1 MTGVQ
6 TCALPIFLPFNSDS
20 FLSFLISH
28 TAILSYLIISHI
40 QQFSLILLYLT
51 YSDPLLSYYISHT
64 AIFSYLFYFLH
75 TAIFSLLLKY
85 FSKNTYSSGIFYSH
99 FLLSIARKHSF
110 FHLLT
115 ANFSHLYWLKQ
126 KTCYFLLSSTYHLSK
141 FLFCFDKILRISIIY
156 IFLANKSWFSTASF
170 SSLPFKSLYIFIAIP
185 Y

>member
-1 MTGVQ
+1 MYFS
-6 TCALPIFLPFNSDS
+6 CSLYSAIFSYL
-20 FLSFLISH
+20 L
-28 TAILSYLIISHI
+28 TAILSYLFLFHI

-51 YSDPLLSYYISHT
+51 YSNFLLSYYIS
-64 AIFSYLFYFLH
+64 H

-126 KTCYFLLSSTYHLSK
+126 KKCYFLLSSTYHLSK
-141 FLFCFDKILRISIIY
+141 SLFCFDKILRISIIY